1 MLGFQNWDS
10 QAYLNW
16 TWGQQF
22 VRVLNCIVDWNCWT
36 ILELFSLQSLRPQVV
51 LDFLHHYDSCCQ
63 SESNHSHGEYC
74 SGSRTTQLRC
84 LRLFMGESGWEWL
97 VDLVAVWELLVT
109 ATLWSS
115 VVFSMLSAPSGSW
128 LPGSPL
134 SELNPCCTPQAEIH
148 SGHRSLSFWAFGSW
162 KAQDVWNILELYRNL
177 RLYDWMLLERSKNA
191 VAKKCFI
198 TLDCRTDIKSL
209 ALLGDTKAYK
219 AESAKWTGHE
229 TRIENGPKVSPFD
242 SFTPWKA
249 AGCCELGV
257 SENSVPLNPM
267 VLLIIIPIK
276 WLFHW
281 EYTLFSDKPISGG
294 DE

>member
-1 MLGFQNWDS
+1 
-10 QAYLNW
+10 
-16 TWGQQF
+16 
-22 VRVLNCIVDWNCWT
+22 
-36 ILELFSLQSLRPQVV
+36 
-51 LDFLHHYDSCCQ
+51 
-63 SESNHSHGEYC
+63 
-74 SGSRTTQLRC
+74 
-84 LRLFMGESGWEWL
+84 
-97 VDLVAVWELLVT
+97 
-109 ATLWSS
+109 
-115 VVFSMLSAPSGSW
+115 
-128 LPGSPL
+128 
-134 SELNPCCTPQAEIH
+134 
-148 SGHRSLSFWAFGSW
+148 
-162 KAQDVWNILELYRNL
+162 
-177 RLYDWMLLERSKNA
+177 MLLERSKNA

-281 EYTLFSDKPISGG
+281 EYTLFSDKPISIFFVARLQSQGLRSPAAPASTLWRVSLPLLELLAPWG
-294 DE
+294 RLQTGHRPAITVHQK